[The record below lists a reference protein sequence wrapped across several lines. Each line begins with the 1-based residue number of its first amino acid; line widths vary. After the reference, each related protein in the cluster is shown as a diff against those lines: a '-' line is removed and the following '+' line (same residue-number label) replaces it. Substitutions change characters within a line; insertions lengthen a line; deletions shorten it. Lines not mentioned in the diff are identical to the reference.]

1 MVSLDFSFEPFF
13 RSVIL
18 LFALLNPFLMSMYL
32 LNMIQTLDW
41 HRFRGGLSGGGAI
54 STVVFIGFAV
64 MGDFFFE
71 DLLQVR
77 FASFLIFGGLVF
89 LVIGLQFMLQ
99 GSEAIG
105 ALRGDDG
112 NIAETVA
119 VPFMIGP
126 GTISASVLIGSR
138 LDVWFAVGA
147 ICVAMVL
154 TVMSLLILKRFYDI
168 IRVRNEAIVR
178 RYVTIAGRVSGL
190 IIGTFAI
197 EMVLQGLDSWLGK

>member
-1 MVSLDFSFEPFF
+1 MAFLDPSYEPFY

-18 LFALLNPFLMSMYL
+18 LFALLNPFLMSIYL
-32 LNMIQTLDW
+32 LDLIQNLEW
-41 HRFRGGLSGGGAI
+41 KRFRGGLSGGALI
-54 STVVFIGFAV
+54 STGVFISFAV
-64 MGDFFFE
+64 MGDFFFS

-89 LVIGLQFMLQ
+89 LMIGLKFMLQ

-105 ALRGDDG
+105 GLRGDDG

-138 LDVWFAVGA
+138 LESLPA
-147 ICVAMVL
+147 IGSICLAMIL
-154 TVMSLLILKRFYDI
+154 TVMSLLLLKRLYDF
-168 IRVRNEAIVR
+168 IRERNEEIVS
-178 RYVTIAGRVSGL
+178 RYVSIAGRVSGL
-190 IIGTFAI
+190 IIGTFAV
-197 EMVLQGLDSWLGK
+197 EMVLQGIDSWMGR

>member
-1 MVSLDFSFEPFF
+1 MALLDVSFEPFY
-13 RSVIL
+13 RAVIL
-18 LFALLNPFLMSMYL
+18 LFALLNPFLMSVYL
-32 LNMIQTLDW
+32 LNMIQSLDW
-41 HRFRGGLSGGGAI
+41 HRFRGGVSGGGAI
-54 STVVFIGFAV
+54 SAVVFVGFAL

-89 LVIGLQFMLQ
+89 LVIGLQFMMH

-126 GTISASVLIGSR
+126 GTISASILIGSR
-138 LDVWFAVGA
+138 LDVWSAVGA

-154 TVMSLLILKRFYDI
+154 TVLSLLFLKRLYDY
-168 IRVRNEAIVR
+168 IRARNELIVR
-178 RYVTIAGRVSGL
+178 RYVTIAGRISGL

-197 EMVLQGLDSWLGK
+197 EMILQGVDSWLRK